1 MDFWSCR
8 AGKVKVK
15 GGKLS
20 CSQSNQPLPSCLLS
34 CILMSAVFQSQK
46 KFSSSNK
53 FSHVHEHFS
62 WFTSKVK
69 LKNKKKLCWHPALE
83 RIKLFGQHSTI
94 NHWKSEHYHFVPVFS
109 PHHFSTPP
117 QNKMHTFPWPLPNP
131 SGFCWVFTQGETPPT
146 PKFPHLVASKVGRC
160 FQSNHPRYR
169 TKPRGVWLTTVDG
182 WNPANH
188 LGCMKPYK

>member
-69 LKNKKKLCWHPALE
+69 LKNKKKALLASSSWE
-83 RIKLFGQHSTI
+83 NQTFWSTLYHKPLKVRTLPFCPSLFTSSLLNPPPKQNAYMSMAFTKLF
-94 NHWKSEHYHFVPVFS
+94 KVFVGFS
-109 PHHFSTPP
+109 PRGRHHPP
-117 QNKMHTFPWPLPNP
+117 PNSP
-131 SGFCWVFTQGETPPT
+131 TLLLQRSVGASNPIIRGTEPNLEAFKVNYCWWLKSG
-146 PKFPHLVASKVGRC
+146 
-160 FQSNHPRYR
+160 
-169 TKPRGVWLTTVDG
+169 
-182 WNPANH
+182 
-188 LGCMKPYK
+188 

>member
-69 LKNKKKLCWHPALE
+69 LKNKKKALLASSSWE
-83 RIKLFGQHSTI
+83 NQTFWSTTI

-117 QNKMHTFPWPLPNP
+117 QNKMPTFPWPLPNP
-131 SGFCWVFTQGETPPT
+131 SRFLLGFHPGGDTTHPQIPP
-146 PKFPHLVASKVGRC
+146 PCCFKGRSVLPI
-160 FQSNHPRYR
+160 QSSEVPNQ
-169 TKPRGVWLTTVDG
+169 T
-182 WNPANH
+182 
-188 LGCMKPYK
+188 